1 MNLVWTDKSGLKGSV
16 RYGEN
21 IAAYLINRGL
31 AVDLDSVEVKAE
43 PEPLKEVKPKRKY
56 EKK

>member
-31 AVDLDSVEVKAE
+31 AIDLDSVEVKAE
-43 PEPLKEVKPKRKY
+43 PEPLKEVKPKRKST
-56 EKK
+56 K

>member
-1 MNLVWTDKSGLKGSV
+1 MNLVWTNKSGLKGSV

-21 IAAYLINRGL
+21 IAQYLIDRGL
-31 AVDLDSVEVKAE
+31 AVDLDKSE
-43 PEPLKEVKPKRKY
+43 PTPSKVQNENKPKRKY